1 MDTGQGVE
9 ELCPSIHADYYRDI
23 CDRFLGHFTRHIPN
37 YDESRQGC
45 GRGSTAVKGD
55 VLVDVI
61 PERVQEFYINSW
73 D

>member
-1 MDTGQGVE
+1 MLTTTVTTVTGFSVT
-9 ELCPSIHADYYRDI
+9 SRVT
-23 CDRFLGHFTRHIPN
+23 FLTTTTGF
-37 YDESRQGC
+37 C
-45 GRGSTAVKGD
+45 RGSTAVKGD